1 MTIAEQINAQFP
13 VRKGAEQKKAFRKW
27 LMQQVSGLGWKA
39 RVEENNR
46 GRHQNVI
53 VGDPEHAQ
61 VTFTAH
67 YDTPATIGIADL
79 QIPRNFLVYAAVQL
93 AMILG
98 MLLISFVIAYVLGML
113 TQSGDMLVIGFF
125 LCFVG
130 LIWLQMAGIPNRHN
144 ANDNTSGVAALL
156 ELMAGIDPEDRE
168 KVACIFF
175 DNCEKGSRGSKAYAR
190 EHLEMQY
197 TRLVVNL
204 DCVGVGETVLVS
216 APKLAVQ
223 TPQYALLEDCLE
235 KQTGREVRFFSSVTT
250 RGSSDFRSFK
260 CGVGISA
267 HRLVSGVG
275 YYTGDIHTGRD
286 TQCDQGNID
295 FLSGAL
301 SAYVRQ
307 L

>member
-13 VRKGAEQKKAFRKW
+13 VRKSAEQKKAFRKW

-98 MLLISFVIAYVLGML
+98 MLLVSFMIAYALGML
-113 TQSGDMLVIGFF
+113 TQSGDVLVIGFF

-130 LIWLQMAGIPNRHN
+130 LMWLQMAGVPNRHN

-156 ELMAGIDPEDRE
+156 ELMAQIDPEDRE
-168 KVACIFF
+168 KVAFIFF
-175 DNCEKGSRGSKAYAR
+175 DNCEKGCRGSKAYAR
-190 EHLEMQY
+190 EHLEMQH

-216 APKLAVQ
+216 APRLAVQ
-223 TPQYALLEDCLE
+223 LPQYAMLEECLE
-235 KQTGREVRFFSSVTT
+235 QQEGRDVRFFSSVTT
-250 RGSSDFRSFK
+250 RGNSDFRSFK
-260 CGVGISA
+260 CGVGVSA
-267 HRLVSGVG
+267 YRTVSGVG
-275 YYTGDIHTGRD
+275 YCTGDIHTARD

-295 FLSGAL
+295 FLSGVL
-301 SAYVRQ
+301 SAYVKR